1 MTRYWVSRLL
11 QMIPPLFGLT
21 IILFILLRI
30 GGDPVAHL
38 VRPEASPEEVAHVR
52 AAYGLD
58 RPYYEQYFKQLG
70 LILRGDFGDSFRF
83 RTPAMPL
90 VLERLPAT
98 LELALASMIIAILI
112 AIPAGLFSA
121 IYQNSPLDLF
131 VTTISTLGRAM
142 PNFWIGIMLILLLA
156 VQLEWVPVSGREE
169 AASII
174 LPAITLG
181 SSVATSL
188 ARILRSS
195 MLEVIRQEYITTAR
209 AKGLPGHLVILRHGL
224 RNALIPFVTVFG
236 LQMAWL
242 LGGAVI
248 VEDVFAWPGLGR
260 LLLKSVQ
267 VRDLSVVQAGVFIFA
282 LVVMGTNLLVDF
294 IYMFLDPRIRYE

>member
-1 MTRYWVSRLL
+1 
-11 QMIPPLFGLT
+11 
-21 IILFILLRI
+21 
-30 GGDPVAHL
+30 
-38 VRPEASPEEVAHVR
+38 
-52 AAYGLD
+52 
-58 RPYYEQYFKQLG
+58 
-70 LILRGDFGDSFRF
+70 
-83 RTPAMPL
+83 
-90 VLERLPAT
+90 
-98 LELALASMIIAILI
+98 
-112 AIPAGLFSA
+112 
-121 IYQNSPLDLF
+121 
-131 VTTISTLGRAM
+131 
-142 PNFWIGIMLILLLA
+142 MLILLLA
-156 VQLEWVPVSGREE
+156 VQLEWVPVSGRAE

-195 MLEVIRQEYITTAR
+195 MLEVIRQEYMTTAR
-209 AKGLPGHLVILRHGL
+209 AKGLPGYLVILRHGL